1 MCVRALAR
9 KPFLP
14 HNFDYMEPLLKL
26 ACLIDTQSI
35 LKYVNIGLTVLLIL
49 VLGVLVLVFL
59 RGLLRGWK
67 YGTYRLIFFA
77 IMVTVVLATLG
88 AQANALGGMDLTRF
102 NLPSL
107 NFTLT
112 IDEVEHAIS
121 VKWTT
126 LQDSLEDLIIQVA
139 EAFGANGSYSGMLSY
154 ASVLATS
161 FIKLLLI
168 FFWGILLST
177 LGLLLIM
184 LLWHIIFK
192 RFTPID
198 RRKIKKLRVVSA
210 FEELLIGAACLGMLL
225 SPFTSIVNSMNSNF
239 KVEDEQAKQNETVSM
254 ITDILGVYD
263 QSAFAKT
270 FFSWNSMDGST
281 TFDQQLISFLT
292 QSEVKEVKT
301 DLVSEI
307 SAIANVSS
315 KAINAG
321 LLSAQGSEGI
331 RWYLLLSSSSIPEL
345 IYALSETKLI
355 QCALPFAV
363 SLAVNLD
370 AVKSVLGEETCKYLS
385 DTEVDWTEAI
395 QSMSRIY
402 ENILDAGIIDCV
414 VDVENGS
421 ATPMFDWTQLQ
432 YVFSGK
438 DASGNERDAK
448 AAMHNLTSEFEDSA
462 LFSHLMAGLLSQLG
476 KTELE
481 KETRAD
487 LSILDFLPLAEDGK
501 SIDYQA
507 LVNLNYT
514 KEFNLLY
521 DTIYSINDVS
531 PEVVS
536 GVLDLVQNPPTEEDS
551 QDKYRS
557 LLSKSAKYAESYVEL
572 VVGERDENG
581 EPKDDSK
588 DCLFDSVFVGNAL
601 PALVPYIEKAG
612 SSALDMDLKLTNTKE
627 ELKGW
632 ELKDY
637 KREFGATLDVAAK
650 FASSDAGLAF
660 LEDGTGMAYKDK
672 KLISIDPEL
681 VKALQ
686 NSLELGDKSKIMTEA
701 LPQVAEK
708 YFEDFRTTLSE
719 FGIEDV
725 DFKCENFG
733 SELSYLLNLLSY
745 SGDLILAL
753 NNIQGAS
760 THLMATM
767 LLEEKDS
774 LVRVLDIFAGS
785 KILNPVDSDSG
796 KTNMNIAS
804 LLNYVFSS
812 AGLEDFKL
820 EADALD
826 GMILVSERVN
836 NDIGGEVTSPHE
848 NALIVDAITSVPL
861 SELMALGGASSSEM
875 MKALSKIDV
884 ETLFTN
890 IGKSEVMRSVAG
902 SAMDKYFTSMLDVG
916 EGDGISFKNLV
927 TAEEWEKEG
936 RTIQKIVN
944 LATNGIDISDF
955 DINDVSPS
963 LVKDLFSNLANSQIF
978 LKKTTGADGTVMTE
992 YMFPKF
998 FSSKILGMLDK
1009 DSLPYFLD
1017 KDATLPSDLD
1027 DLDAKKNSC
1036 KTFVD
1041 NCLALEEAS
1050 DWTKSGG
1057 EIDIFSK
1064 VLSGVQS
1071 LGGFASIS
1079 SFSRDN
1085 LPKVRGLLENIASSS
1100 CFGQVLLANA
1110 LGQALSSMGSSTSS
1124 SSLDL
1129 SLANSDVFF
1138 DGEFKDVEARKG
1150 EVGTLCDVM
1159 DVLFDQNYGL
1169 LNADGS
1175 FNDSSLNV
1183 SSLSVDNCLK
1193 PLLDGIASSKVLN
1206 TKKEGS
1212 SDTLLRSTV
1221 KMVLVKSSLYK
1232 VDDEDEEFALDYA
1245 GSMSISNIVD
1255 ALSDEE
1261 LSDEIDK
1268 LCSVIKLVQGSS
1280 LLKGDSFDASSLKSV
1295 SKEELISLLG
1305 QINDSKLLYRSL
1317 AIQIESA
1324 VKSAALPSPFQEDLE
1339 RCCPYLRDET
1349 NTSKLDYAPYSEE
1362 EIDCVASLLSS
1373 VNQFSSLDFTKISE
1387 ISKVDFS
1394 DLLSPLFASQIF
1406 NEQHTDPSK
1415 GGDGFTSAQS
1425 FLVHILSEMGL
1436 DDLIYSSSSPKD
1448 SALGIVSADEKY
1460 SYLVKTYIGASEEG
1474 NYEKY
1479 SLDKQKEESNA
1490 FYKYLGA
1497 GEESLTTFLS
1507 NLSKHNLGSLLEG
1520 GSIDFDG
1527 LTSSGSTLSYLLKD
1541 LSHCTFLK
1549 DVPINALAKYLSS
1562 DLSVDGIDLSLTN
1575 YYYPYFYDAENSTAI
1590 KDWDRGY
1597 DDNEIDLLVDLLDL
1611 IQNNKDDLEQDRIDA
1626 LDPYI
1631 LRQLLWELDDSLLF
1645 NVTGINKYSANYNKG
1660 WESGNYIS
1668 SASGAAVTSD
1678 LTVFQQM
1685 IYLVYEN
1692 SGLATRS
1699 FDAYHDFDYLV
1710 AANYDEDLATKLK
1723 LHGGIK
1729 NLAKG
1734 STAPTDWRN
1743 EIGAITTDDAGETG
1757 LIKIAQDSGLL
1768 DSDGQVDTST
1778 DFLKKLSPG
1787 NAMLLMR
1794 TIGRSRI
1801 CGDALATTIS
1811 SFLTSGEEGVEG
1823 LGVETFST
1831 YKKSVGVASS
1841 FTSDPAFL
1849 GNGVKYEDLY
1859 FTSSSYDGTETF
1871 TLKGDVDGDGT
1882 YEKDLSSFVAYEYK
1896 NHEWNFGVSK
1906 IGCNFQFTI
1915 SKEGSLSYMFDT
1927 AKYYLPYGSLE
1938 EGKTDSNSLEWFL
1951 CSLRKADGTYYSFEG
1966 KASALKEAFEANIP
1980 LYGIA
1985 AIVMESGI
1993 YTASHF
1999 DSDFVPTSDDGA
2011 FSSSAYSLYEM
2022 FSLTDSS
2029 SGVTI
2034 QVNLFDAVDAPRL
2047 EAEYPTGVP
2056 STAHYSS
2063 IETLV
2068 KGENDPFAEGKFF
2081 EKALIGSEASEIA
2094 HQLIENAFS
2103 SSTYDDATKT
2113 AAYRYASSFLT
2124 TESYRYADFLSS
2136 GCLDYSYLINNEV
2149 DPSYTKEKLSS
2160 KSVFADY
2167 LIADA
2172 INDRISERLEYAKLS
2187 SHTIGGVPLV
2197 SPTDSSKTRL
2207 SFLSSGDQALLTSL
2221 DAYGYDSSSKTYDFS
2236 GLTSLASSETKATR
2250 FTALISTGIT
2260 VSSSGISYTSL
2271 DDCLLSAEQK
2281 TELGEICGVLDGMSG
2296 NEKALANLAYTADAY
2311 DYFLFKGR
2319 AASNAYQDYFFHG
2332 DIGATPLTPACSA
2345 TDFPST
2351 YENGVLLGNSI
2362 AFSYQNVA
2370 KANLYA

>member
-1 MCVRALAR
+1 M
-9 KPFLP
+9 P
-14 HNFDYMEPLLKL
+14 HNFDYMDPLLKL
-26 ACLIDTQSI
+26 ACLIDMQSI
-35 LKYVNIGLTVLLIL
+35 LKYLNIGLTVLLIL

-77 IMVTVVLATLG
+77 IMLTAVLATLG

-102 NLPSL
+102 NLPNL
-107 NFTLT
+107 NFTLQ
-112 IDEVEHAIS
+112 IDGAEHAIS

-126 LQDSLEDLIIQVA
+126 LQDSLEDLIIQIA
-139 EAFGANGSYSGMLSY
+139 EAFGASGSYSGILSY

-168 FFWGILLST
+168 FIWGILLST

-184 LLWHIIFK
+184 LLWHLIFK

-198 RRKIKKLRVVSA
+198 RRKIKKLRVISA

-254 ITDILGVYD
+254 IADILGVYD

-301 DLVSEI
+301 DLVSEV
-307 SAIANVSS
+307 SAIANISS

-321 LLSAQGSEGI
+321 LLSARGSEGI
-331 RWYLLLSSSSIPEL
+331 KWYVLLSSSSIPEL

-370 AVKSVLGEETCKYLS
+370 AVKNVLGEETCKYLS
-385 DTEVDWTEAI
+385 DTETDWAEII

-421 ATPMFDWTQLQ
+421 ATPTFDWTQLQ

-438 DASGNERDAK
+438 DASGNDRDAK
-448 AAMHNLTSEFEDSA
+448 AAMHKLTSEFEDSA

-476 KTELE
+476 KAELE
-481 KETRAD
+481 KEERAD
-487 LSILDFLPLAEDGK
+487 ISILDFLPLTEDGK
-501 SIDYQA
+501 DIDYQA
-507 LVNLNYT
+507 LVDLNYT

-531 PEVVS
+531 PELVTD
-536 GVLDLVQNPPTEEDS
+536 VLDLVQNPPTEENS
-551 QDKYRS
+551 QETYRG
-557 LLSKSAKYAESYVEL
+557 LLSKAAKYADDYVEL

-588 DCLFDSVFVGNAL
+588 ECLFDSAFVGNAL
-601 PALVPYIEKAG
+601 PSLVTFVEKSAG
-612 SSALDMDLKLTNTKE
+612 SALEMDDFKLTETKE
-627 ELKGW
+627 RMNKDDW
-632 ELKDY
+632 TLKDY

-650 FASSDAGLAF
+650 FASSEAGLSF
-660 LEDGTGMAYKDK
+660 IEDGSGMSYKDS
-672 KLISIDPEL
+672 KLLSVDPEL

-686 NSLELGDKSKIMTEA
+686 NSLELSDKSLIMTEA

-708 YFEDFRTTLSE
+708 YFKDFRTTLSE
-719 FGIEDV
+719 FGIENI
-725 DFKCENFG
+725 DFQCESFG
-733 SELSYLLNLLSY
+733 HELSYLLNLISY

-753 NNIQGAS
+753 NNIEGAS
-760 THLMATM
+760 THLVATM
-767 LLEEKDS
+767 LLEEKES
-774 LVRVLDIFAGS
+774 LVRVLDIFASS
-785 KILNPVDSDSG
+785 KILNPDDAATG
-796 KTNMNIAS
+796 KKNMNIAS

-812 AGLEDFKL
+812 SGLEDFKL

-826 GMILVSERVN
+826 GIILASERAN
-836 NDIGGEVTSPHE
+836 GDIGGEVVTPHE
-848 NALIVDAITSVPL
+848 NYLIVAAMTSVPL
-861 SELMALGGASSSEM
+861 SELMALGGATGSET
-875 MKALSKIDV
+875 MKALSKIDIR
-884 ETLFTN
+884 TLFAN

-902 SAMDKYFTSMLDVG
+902 GAMDKYFVSVLDVG
-916 EGDGISFKNLV
+916 EDDDISFKNLA

-936 RTIQKIVN
+936 ETIQKIVN
-944 LATNGIDISDF
+944 LAVNGIDISNF
-955 DINDVSPS
+955 DINNVSPN

-978 LKKTTGADGTVMTE
+978 LKKTSSEDGTVSLE

-1017 KDATLPSDLD
+1017 KGAALPSDLD
-1027 DLDAKKNSC
+1027 DLEAKKNSC

-1041 NCLALEEAS
+1041 NCLDLEEAS
-1050 DWTKSGG
+1050 DWTKEGG
-1057 EIDIFSK
+1057 EIEIFSK
-1064 VLSGVQS
+1064 VLSGAQS
-1071 LGGFASIS
+1071 LGGFSSIS

-1085 LPKVRGLLENIASSS
+1085 LPKVRSLLENVASSS

-1110 LGQALSSMGSSTSS
+1110 LGQALSSMGSSATS

-1138 DGEFKDVEARKG
+1138 DDEFKDMEARRT

-1175 FNDSSLNV
+1175 FNEGSLNV

-1206 TKKEGS
+1206 TKKEGNA
-1212 SDTLLRSTV
+1212 DTLLRSTI

-1232 VDDEDEEFALDYA
+1232 VDSEDEEFALGYA
-1245 GSMSISNIVD
+1245 EDMSVSNIVD
-1255 ALSDEE
+1255 ALSDDE
-1261 LSDEIDK
+1261 LSNETDK
-1268 LCSVIKLVQGSS
+1268 LCSVIKLVQDSS
-1280 LLKGDSFDASSLKSV
+1280 LLDGDSFDASSLKSA

-1305 QINDSKLLYRSL
+1305 SINDSRLLYRSL

-1339 RCCPYLRDET
+1339 RCCPYLKDEAKA
-1349 NTSKLDYAPYSEE
+1349 SKLDYAPYSDE
-1362 EIDCVASLLSS
+1362 EIECVASLLSAVS
-1373 VNQFSSLDFTKISE
+1373 RFASLDFTKISE
-1387 ISKVDFS
+1387 ISKIDFS

-1406 NEQHTDPSK
+1406 NEQYANPGE
-1415 GGDGFTSAQS
+1415 GGDGLTSAQS
-1425 FLVHILSEMGL
+1425 FLTHILSEMGL

-1448 SALGIVSADEKY
+1448 RALGIAAADDKWA
-1460 SYLVKTYIGASEEG
+1460 YLVERYIGTSESG

-1479 SLDKQKEESNA
+1479 SLSKQEEESNA

-1497 GEESLTTFLS
+1497 GEESLTAFLD
-1507 NLSKHNLGSLLEG
+1507 NLSKHNLGSLLDG
-1520 GSIDFDG
+1520 GSIDFAG
-1527 LTSSGSTLSYLLKD
+1527 LTSSGPALSYLMKD
-1541 LSHCTFLK
+1541 LSRCAFLK

-1575 YYYPYFYDAENSTAI
+1575 YYYPYFYDAENSTATE
-1590 KDWDRGY
+1590 DYTRGY

-1611 IQNNKDDLEQDRIDA
+1611 IQSNKDDLEQDRIDA
-1626 LDPYI
+1626 LDPYM

-1645 NVTGINKYSANYNKG
+1645 NVTGANEYSANYNKG
-1660 WESGNYIS
+1660 WESGGYIS
-1668 SASGAAVTSD
+1668 SATSAVTSD

-1699 FDAYHDFDYLV
+1699 FDPYHDFDYLV
-1710 AANYDEDLATKLK
+1710 AANYDETLAVELK
-1723 LHGGIK
+1723 LHGEIK
-1729 NLAKG
+1729 NLTES
-1734 STAPTDWRN
+1734 STGATDWRD
-1743 EIGAITTDDAGETG
+1743 EIATITTDDAGETG

-1768 DSDGQVDTST
+1768 NGDGQVDTST
-1778 DFLKKLSPG
+1778 DFIKRLSPG
-1787 NAMLLMR
+1787 KAMLLMR
-1794 TIGRSRI
+1794 TIGRSRV

-1811 SFLTSGEEGVEG
+1811 SFLTSGEEGAEG

-1831 YKKSVGVASS
+1831 HKKLIGSAST

-1849 GNGVKYEDLY
+1849 RQGVKYEDLY
-1859 FTSSSYDGTETF
+1859 FVSASYDGSETF
-1871 TLKGDVDGDGT
+1871 TLKGDIDGDGV
-1882 YEKDLSSFVAYEYK
+1882 YEKDLSGFVASHYE
-1896 NHEWNFGVSK
+1896 NHEWDFGVGK
-1906 IGCNFQFTI
+1906 IGCDFQFTI
-1915 SKEGSLSYMFDT
+1915 SKEGELSYMFDT

-1938 EGKTDSNSLEWFL
+1938 EGTTDSNSLEWFL
-1951 CSLRKADGTYYSFEG
+1951 CSLRKSDGTYYSFEG
-1966 KASALKEAFEANIP
+1966 KSSALREAFEANVP

-1985 AIVMESGI
+1985 SIVMESNI
-1993 YTASHF
+1993 YASSYF
-1999 DSDFVPTSDDGA
+1999 DSNFVPTSNDSNKGS

-2022 FSLTDSS
+2022 FSLTDNT
-2029 SGVTI
+2029 SGTSI
-2034 QVNLFDAVDAPRL
+2034 QVNLFDAIDAPRL
-2047 EAEYPTGVP
+2047 EAEYPTIVP
-2056 STAHYSS
+2056 FTARYSS
-2063 IETLV
+2063 IEALIE
-2068 KGENDPFAEGKFF
+2068 GMNDPFAEGRFF
-2081 EKALIGSEASEIA
+2081 EEALVGAEASEIA
-2094 HQLIENAFS
+2094 HQLIEGALS
-2103 SSTYDDATKT
+2103 SSAYDDATKT

-2124 TESYRYADFLSS
+2124 AEEYRYADFLSS
-2136 GCLDYSYLINNEV
+2136 DCLDYSYTIDNEV
-2149 DPSYTKEKLSS
+2149 DPSYTKAKLSS

-2167 LIADA
+2167 LIAGA
-2172 INDRISERLEYAKLS
+2172 INDRIGERLAYAKLS
-2187 SHTIGGVPLV
+2187 SHALGSVSLA
-2197 SPTDSSKTRL
+2197 SPTDSSKSRL
-2207 SFLSSGDQALLTSL
+2207 SFLSSEDQDLLTSF
-2221 DAYGYDSSSKTYDFS
+2221 DAYGYDSSNKTYDFS
-2236 GLTSLASSETKATR
+2236 SLASLASSEAKATR
-2250 FTALISTGIT
+2250 LTSLVSTGIT
-2260 VSSSGISYTSL
+2260 VSTSGCTYSSL
-2271 DDCLLSAEQK
+2271 ADCLLNAAQK
-2281 TELGEICGVLDGMSG
+2281 AELGEICGDLDEVGG
-2296 NEKALANLAYTADAY
+2296 IEKALVNLAYTADAY
-2311 DYFLFKGR
+2311 DYFVFKGR
-2319 AASNAYQDYFFHG
+2319 AASNAFQDYFFHG
-2332 DIGATPLTPACSA
+2332 DIGATALTPACSA

-2351 YENGVLLGNSI
+2351 YENGVLSGVSI
-2362 AFSYQNVA
+2362 AFSYRNVA
-2370 KANLYA
+2370 KARLYA